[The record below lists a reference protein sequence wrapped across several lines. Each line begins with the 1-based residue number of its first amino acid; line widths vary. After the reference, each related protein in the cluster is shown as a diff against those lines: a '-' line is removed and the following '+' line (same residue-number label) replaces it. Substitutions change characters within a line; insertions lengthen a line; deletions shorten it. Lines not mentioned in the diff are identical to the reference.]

1 MLGDTL
7 ELEGTLEQLRV
18 RWCEGW
24 VQRPQGAVGGV
35 GGPSLWVP
43 G

>member
-24 VQRPQGAVGGV
+24 VQGPQGAV